1 MSLIANKPPIE
12 FRVNFIRGRSQNM
25 LDSMLPVFANVV
37 NEICP
42 TEETGL
48 TRALSQSLARFF
60 PLAQEK
66 TLDNYSTEIVGKLFG
81 MIVQKSEGF
90 CEISPLT
97 EKLIAESDQPAFFKV
112 LASRLQFPNPMNRSR
127 TDYESDMREKLHIRP
142 LVLVLEVMSKL
153 GGPAAYLELR
163 TFVLA
168 NKRALTGELDAKE
181 IVTQILEARQHKL
194 DLPDPDSPNRP
205 FHHQHIKEMLKLLQ
219 LANLLYLSSDG
230 FYVLNTKESKSLE
243 WVMKFDSK
251 NNLFRP
257 LASSEEYRDY
267 QREWSEW
274 YGALPDDD
282 GEDSVSTPLEALDIS
297 HQVGLPYSSSPKYSS
312 TQELGRAGES
322 IVLTWQLEKVR
333 KLRPQDLKHVKDR
346 SAERGIGFDIQ
357 SVWCDSIRDGQFHYL
372 EVKTTK
378 RSTRPAPD
386 DSQLDLVTLTSNEY
400 RAAQSHGANFSVCRV
415 YLFPNGYDIYVINDP
430 VKLSEWGH
438 VILEPADWNLYLT
451 AKALDKPEV
460 EG

>member
-1 MSLIANKPPIE
+1 MIANKPPVE
-12 FRVNFIRGRSQNM
+12 FRVKFIRGRSQNM

-37 NEICP
+37 SEICP
-42 TEETGL
+42 TEESGL
-48 TRALSQSLARFF
+48 TKALSQSLSRFF
-60 PLAQEK
+60 PMAEDK

-81 MIVQKSEGF
+81 MIVHKSEGL

-127 TDYESDMREKLHIRP
+127 ADFESDVREKLHIRP
-142 LVLVLEVMSKL
+142 LVLVLEVMVEL
-153 GGPAAYLELR
+153 AGPASYLELR

-168 NKRALTGELDAKE
+168 NKRALIGELSAQE
-181 IVTQILEARQHKL
+181 IVAQIKNARQQKL
-194 DLPDPDSPNRP
+194 ELPDPDFPNRP
-205 FHHQHIKEMLKLLQ
+205 FHHQHISEMLKLLQ

-230 FYVLNTKESKSLE
+230 LYVLNTKESKSLE
-243 WVMKFDSK
+243 WVMKFESK

-257 LASSEEYRDY
+257 LASSEDYRDY

-274 YGALPDDD
+274 YGALPDAD
-282 GEDSVSTPLEALDIS
+282 GAESVSTPLEALDIS
-297 HQVGLPYSSSPKYSS
+297 HQQSVSNPSQPKHSS
-312 TQELGRAGES
+312 TQELGRAGEN

-357 SVWCDSIRDGQFHYL
+357 SVWCDSVRDGQFHYL

-430 VKLSEWGH
+430 VKLSELGH